1 MQHCVRQHH
10 RLCFNASLCEKL
22 SFPTHGY
29 RLLRGRSRYQMAQLS
44 ESPNHPMRCVR
55 DVTVHGSLSKCSPSS
70 NGTKPKVYF
79 QREQSEPEVFC
90 GNRPR
95 GVTVSTLDSESSDRG
110 SNPREVSRQI
120 LKTELKKRMQHC
132 VRQHHRLCFNAS
144 LCEKLSFPTHGY
156 RMLRGRSRYQMAQLS
171 ESPNHPMRCVRD
183 VTVHGSSQ
191 NVRPLLMAPNP
202 KCTSKESNLNQKFS
216 VAIDLVV

>member
-55 DVTVHGSLSKCSPSS
+55 DVTVHGSLSKCSP
-70 NGTKPKVYF
+70 GTKPKVYF

-110 SNPREVSRQI
+110 SHPREVSRQI

-132 VRQHHRLCFNAS
+132 TRQHHRLAS
-144 LCEKLSFPTHGY
+144 MRFLCNNLS
-156 RMLRGRSRYQMAQLS
+156 
-171 ESPNHPMRCVRD
+171 SP
-183 VTVHGSSQ
+183 
-191 NVRPLLMAPNP
+191 RPGCRLW
-202 KCTSKESNLNQKFS
+202 
-216 VAIDLVV
+216 

>member
-1 MQHCVRQHH
+1 MSGTC
-10 RLCFNASLCEKL
+10 SLRTITWNHSC
-22 SFPTHGY
+22 
-29 RLLRGRSRYQMAQLS
+29 LR
-44 ESPNHPMRCVR
+44 
-55 DVTVHGSLSKCSPSS
+55 
-70 NGTKPKVYF
+70 
-79 QREQSEPEVFC
+79 
-90 GNRPR
+90 NRPR

-132 VRQHHRLCFNAS
+132 TRQHHRLCFNAS

-156 RMLRGRSRYQMAQLS
+156 RLMRGRSRYQMAHLS
-171 ESPNHPMRCVRD
+171 ESPVMAPSQSVRL
-183 VTVHGSSQ
+183 
-191 NVRPLLMAPNP
+191 LLMAPNP